1 MAIRKKPALNDS
13 MDITI
18 NIKWLVQLVFFIVSI
33 TTAFFTIN
41 SKITRNESNLI
52 IIQKDTIEKIER
64 MEKALIKYEEIL
76 DSRVARLEDFKDLEV
91 EAVNRSLLSKVLGT
105 NKGDE

>member
-1 MAIRKKPALNDS
+1 
-13 MDITI
+13 
-18 NIKWLVQLVFFIVSI
+18 
-33 TTAFFTIN
+33 
-41 SKITRNESNLI
+41 
-52 IIQKDTIEKIER
+52 

>member
-64 MEKALIKYEEIL
+64 M
-76 DSRVARLEDFKDLEV
+76 
-91 EAVNRSLLSKVLGT
+91 VNRSLLSKVLGT